1 MIRYT
6 VLGSGSSGNSYIIMQ
21 EHASLIF
28 DAGFSLSDMKR
39 RASQAAIPFDS
50 IQAMFIT
57 HMHPDH
63 CRGAGVFS
71 RKTALPV
78 YVHESLVQ
86 ERRPELESLRISA
99 ESLRTFPLGAPVQV
113 GPFTVTAFATSH
125 DSPHSVG
132 YRIAVDGKIF
142 LLLTDTGKVT
152 DEMRELAKQADVLF
166 LEANYER
173 HMLQTGPYPLYLKRR
188 IAGEWGHLSND
199 DAIGLLHDCKAESD
213 RHRRVYFCHLSKTN
227 NDPSV
232 LAKTCGARLDWDGEI
247 TICANNHQYT
257 GEFA

>member
-21 EHASLIF
+21 DGASLIF
-28 DAGFSLSDMKR
+28 DAGFSLSDLKR
-39 RASQAAIPFDS
+39 RASLAAIPFES

-63 CRGAGVFS
+63 CKGAGVFS

-78 YVHESLVQ
+78 YVHDPLVK
-86 ERRPELESLRISA
+86 EGRPELESLRIPV
-99 ESLRTFPLGAPVQV
+99 ESLRTFLVGTPIHV
-113 GPFTVTAFATSH
+113 GPFAVTAFATSH

-132 YRIAVDGKIF
+132 YLISVGGKTF

-166 LEANYER
+166 LEANYEQR
-173 HMLQTGPYPLYLKRR
+173 MLQTGPYPLYLKRR

-199 DAIGLLHDCKAESD
+199 DAIELLHAIGSVAD
-213 RHRRVYFCHLSKTN
+213 RRRRVYFCHLSKTN
-227 NDPSV
+227 NDPTV
-232 LAKTCGARLDWDGEI
+232 LAKTCDARLNWDGDI

-257 GEFA
+257 DDIV

>member
-6 VLGSGSSGNSYIIMQ
+6 VLGSGSSGNSYIIMH
-21 EHASLIF
+21 ERMSLIF
-28 DAGFSLSDMKR
+28 DAGFSLSDIKR
-39 RASQAAIPFDS
+39 RATQASIPFDS

-63 CRGAGVFS
+63 CRGAGAFS

-78 YVHESLVQ
+78 YVHEPLVQ
-86 ERRPELESLRISA
+86 ERRPELESLRIT
-99 ESLRTFPLGAPVQV
+99 EQSLRTFLVGNPVHI
-113 GPFTVTAFATSH
+113 GPFSVTAFATSH

-132 YRIAVDGKIF
+132 YRITVEGKTF
-142 LLLTDTGKVT
+142 LLLTDTGKLT
-152 DEMRELAKQADVLF
+152 DEMRALAKQADVLF
-166 LEANYER
+166 LEANYEQ

-199 DAIGLLHDCKAESD
+199 DAIALLHDCGTVSD
-213 RHRRVYFCHLSKTN
+213 RRRHVYFCHLSKTN
-227 NDPSV
+227 NDPSI
-232 LAKTCGARLDWDGEI
+232 LAKTCGARLCWDGDI

-257 GEFA
+257 DELA